1 MFLLANR
8 TLIGKFIGDEFTYL
22 ENCRFIANC
31 EDNIPV
37 CLCAYKSYD
46 LDLPHHAVLDVW

>member
-8 TLIGKFIGDEFTYL
+8 TLIGKFIDDEFTYF
-22 ENCRFIANC
+22 ENSRFIANC
-31 EDNIPV
+31 EDNIHV

-46 LDLPHHAVLDVW
+46 LDLPHQVVLVVW

>member
-22 ENCRFIANC
+22 ENSRFIANC
-31 EDNIPV
+31 EDNIHV
-37 CLCAYKSYD
+37 FLCAYKSYD
-46 LDLPHHAVLDVW
+46 LGLPHQVVLVVW